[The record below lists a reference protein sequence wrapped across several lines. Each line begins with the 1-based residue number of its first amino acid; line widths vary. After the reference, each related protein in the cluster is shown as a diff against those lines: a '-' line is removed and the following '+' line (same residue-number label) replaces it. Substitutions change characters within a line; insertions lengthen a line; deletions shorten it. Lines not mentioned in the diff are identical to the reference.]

1 MVISYSSNGSQP
13 GEHDYECGCVL
24 PFLYNIGSYSSL
36 LMIKVM
42 SASICDLW
50 SGAAFTEPECSG
62 QWKVD
67 QA

>member
-1 MVISYSSNGSQP
+1 
-13 GEHDYECGCVL
+13 
-24 PFLYNIGSYSSL
+24 
-36 LMIKVM
+36 MIKVM